1 MTTGEKIK
9 HLRKTKKVTQTDLAK
24 AIGKTKS
31 SIQKYEA
38 GTTNMPIDVLYQI
51 AHLLDVAVEDLLPDE
66 SASKSEVSK
75 PAAGHGSPAENFNEY
90 LRQHIIKCVE
100 VLDDRIAL
108 LEITSDVESVL
119 SELAEKEAEAECDR

>member
-1 MTTGEKIK
+1 MTFGEK
-9 HLRKTKKVTQTDLAK
+9 LVQARKAKGLKQKQLA
-24 AIGKTKS
+24 
-31 SIQKYEA
+31 E
-38 GTTNMPIDVLYQI
+38 
-51 AHLLDVAVEDLLPDE
+51 LLDITSQAVSQWERDICSPTLKTMQRMARVLDVPPTELYPDRFQ
-66 SASKSEVSK
+66 SDS
-75 PAAGHGSPAENFNEY
+75 AAGQEQAAANFNEY